1 MRRNKYSTNLW
12 RQDVNPGRLPYRFWA
27 LKTSR
32 PTSLKARPT
41 TVWKRCSS
49 QTNGEKK
56 RASVLTSYTSLCNCS
71 LTDCAP
77 CDANAVAAACQTA
90 VHLHVHKTL
99 SLRAVFQS
107 HTRARRHGTAFPS
120 NCGLQLC
127 PSKHLQKDSKVISS
141 AASTSKE
148 WELCLIG
155 ALYKYT

>member
-12 RQDVNPGRLPYRFWA
+12 RQDVNPGRLLYRFWA

-56 RASVLTSYTSLCNCS
+56 RASVLTSCTSLSNCS

-77 CDANAVAAACQTA
+77 CDADTAAAACQTA
-90 VHLHVHKTL
+90 VHLHKPL
-99 SLRAVFQS
+99 PLRAVFQS
-107 HTRARRHGTAFPS
+107 HTGDMEQPPRRTVDFNSVHRNICRKT
-120 NCGLQLC
+120 
-127 PSKHLQKDSKVISS
+127 QKSS
-141 AASTSKE
+141 LRLLAPLRNESFV
-148 WELCLIG
+148 
-155 ALYKYT
+155 